1 MSPTVFATRRR
12 APRARAASAAC
23 LAALVACAWP
33 AAARGGEVRGTVRWR
48 GAAPAV
54 AAPIEVTRDR
64 AICGEA
70 ASDESLLVADGGLAN
85 VVVRVVVPGAKVE
98 PGRATLDQQR
108 CRFVPHVLAV
118 PVGSPL
124 DVLNGDDLLHGVH
137 GHAGPATD
145 FNLPMPFKG
154 QKKSQLLARPGIVRV
169 GCDVHDWMSAW
180 IAVLDVP
187 HFAVTDGRGRFSIP
201 DVPPG
206 TWTAI
211 AWHERLG

>member
-1 MSPTVFATRRR
+1 M
-12 APRARAASAAC
+12 
-23 LAALVACAWP
+23 
-33 AAARGGEVRGTVRWR
+33 
-48 GAAPAV
+48 
-54 AAPIEVTRDR
+54 
-64 AICGEA
+64 
-70 ASDESLLVADGGLAN
+70 
-85 VVVRVVVPGAKVE
+85 VVRVVVPGAKVE

-108 CRFVPHVLAV
+108 CRFVPHVVAV
-118 PVGSPL
+118 PVGSTL

-137 GHAGPATD
+137 GHAGPATV

-154 QKKSQLLARPGIVRV
+154 QKKSQVLARPGIVRV

-187 HFAVTDGRGRFSIP
+187 HFAVTDARGRFSIP

-211 AWHERLG
+211 AWHERLGERVGSVTVPASGAATLDLSYHGD